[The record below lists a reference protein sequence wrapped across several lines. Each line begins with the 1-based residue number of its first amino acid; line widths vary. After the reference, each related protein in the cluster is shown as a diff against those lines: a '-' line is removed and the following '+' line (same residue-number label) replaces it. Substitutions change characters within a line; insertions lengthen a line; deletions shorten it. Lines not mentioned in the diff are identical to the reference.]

1 MEVRV
6 QAASGHFTALC
17 PLYPRKRTFARQSN
31 KVPKMLQAIVSRSA
45 LLSAPQW
52 TKHAPPTNAAQYKMG
67 LVASNRN
74 SHVRIA
80 PIKAI
85 VMEDITIAFILETP
99 L

>member
-1 MEVRV
+1 MLTTKNAAM
-6 QAASGHFTALC
+6 QAITI
-17 PLYPRKRTFARQSN
+17 
-31 KVPKMLQAIVSRSA
+31 PKMLQAIVSRSA

-67 LVASNRN
+67 LVASNSN

-80 PIKAI
+80 PTKAM